1 MKSLFEKISQSSDD
15 LRTCR
20 VKNAVD
26 MLANANQSFI
36 MKKRSELLEH
46 INILENK
53 LDLGATSTTD
63 IATNLLN
70 VSTENWVSKVDEIVI
85 DIAER
90 IRNLNVR
97 IELHNSLFPNNPI
110 EPISAEED
118 SVLSVILGGMGCVQ
132 VRKSTPSEKKE

>member
-26 MLANANQSFI
+26 ILANANQSFI
-36 MKKRSELLEH
+36 MKKRSELLAFV
-46 INILENK
+46 NRLENR

-70 VSTENWVSKVDEIVI
+70 VSTE
-85 DIAER
+85 
-90 IRNLNVR
+90 
-97 IELHNSLFPNNPI
+97 
-110 EPISAEED
+110 
-118 SVLSVILGGMGCVQ
+118 G
-132 VRKSTPSEKKE
+132 

>member
-20 VKNAVD
+20 VKNSVD

-36 MKKRSELLEH
+36 MKKRSELLAFV
-46 INILENK
+46 NKLENR

-70 VSTENWVSKVDEIVI
+70 VSTEDWVSEVDRLVMEAV
-85 DIAER
+85 DR
-90 IRNLNVR
+90 IRNLDVR
-97 IELHNSLFPNNPI
+97 IKLHNSLFPNDPI
-110 EPISAEED
+110 EPISVEED
-118 SVLSVILGGMGCVQ
+118 SVLSIILEGMNCVQ
-132 VRKSTPSEKKE
+132 VKKSTLSKKKE

>member
-20 VKNAVD
+20 VKNSVD

-36 MKKRSELLEH
+36 MKKRSELLATV
-46 INILENK
+46 NRLENR

-70 VSTENWVSKVDEIVI
+70 VSTEDWVSEVDKLVM
-85 DIAER
+85 DVVDR
-90 IRNLNVR
+90 IRNLDVR
-97 IELHNSLFPNNPI
+97 IKLHNSLFPNNPI

-118 SVLSVILGGMGCVQ
+118 SVLSIISERMNCVQ
-132 VRKSTPSEKKE
+132 VKKSTLSKKKE